1 MHTWQSRRSLTWA
14 LCLCLLGSL
23 LLAGPANAKTAQQID
38 ADVNAVLDQFVKQ
51 VRGSREF
58 LQNAKGVLVFA
69 GVIKAGIGIGGEY
82 GEGALRIGGKTAG
95 YYNLTA
101 ASIGLQLGAQK
112 KDIVIVFL
120 QDKAL
125 KDFQGATGWQIGV
138 DGSVV
143 LIDLG
148 ADASIDTTKANKPIV
163 GFVIGQKGLMYN
175 LTLEGSKISK
185 MPK

>member
-1 MHTWQSRRSLTWA
+1 MHTWRSGRSLTWV

-23 LLAGPANAKTAQQID
+23 LLPGPANAKTAQQID
-38 ADVNAVLDQFVKQ
+38 ADANAVLDQFVKQ

-82 GEGALRIGGKTAG
+82 GEGALRIGGKTAS
-95 YYNLTA
+95 YYSITA

-125 KDFQGATGWQIGV
+125 KDFQSASGWQVGV

-185 MPK
+185 MQR